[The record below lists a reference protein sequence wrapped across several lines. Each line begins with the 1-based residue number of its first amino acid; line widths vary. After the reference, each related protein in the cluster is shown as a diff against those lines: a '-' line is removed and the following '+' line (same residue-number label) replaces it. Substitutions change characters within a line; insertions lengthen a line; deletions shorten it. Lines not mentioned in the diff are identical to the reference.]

1 MGITAPVSDAVTYP
15 LNRKEFGIHSVS
27 AYNRTTGLPYGELAI
42 VGDCSV
48 SFAASS
54 VDLRGGSSLYPRATE
69 ITEIDSSVSCNVRS
83 FPDWIMELW
92 MAGTTTTTAAASTS
106 GTISALSN
114 VIGTSAYVATTG
126 VATVEL
132 ASGGIAD
139 LKTNYYRV
147 VVASATTVNVY
158 AGSDFQFTR
167 GTDLYFDND
176 ALKITTSALTVTT
189 SGVATAIPGTGLQLT
204 GGSGTIAM
212 TVGDVFEFEVSEPH
226 SGISDIDIG
235 VPGNTFPEHGL
246 WLFGKE
252 RGSGEKV
259 LIDCY
264 KAQCVSGLTYN
275 MSMADFSSTDAT
287 IKLLLDT
294 SKNKVATIRFIS
306 GT

>member
-1 MGITAPVSDAVTYP
+1 MGITAPTTAATTYP
-15 LNRKEFGIHSVS
+15 LNRKEYGIHSVS
-27 AYNRTTGLPYGELAI
+27 AYNRTTGIPYGELAI
-42 VGDCSV
+42 VGDCSL

-69 ITEIDSSVSCNVRS
+69 VTEIDSSVSCNVRS

-92 MAGTTTTTAAASTS
+92 MAGSTTTTSAAATS

-114 VIGTSAYVATTG
+114 VVGSSAYVATTG

-147 VVASATTVNVY
+147 EVASATTVDVY
-158 AGSDFQFTR
+158 TASDFQFNR
-167 GTDLYFDND
+167 GTNLYFDSDVN
-176 ALKITTSALTVTT
+176 KITTSALTVTT
-189 SGVATAIPGTGLQLT
+189 SGAATAIPGTGLQLT
-204 GGSGTIAM
+204 GGSAAIAM
-212 TVGDVFEFEVSEPH
+212 TVGDVFEFKVSPPH
-226 SGISDIDIG
+226 TGIADIDIG
-235 VPGNTFPEHGL
+235 VPGNTFAEHGL

-259 LIDCY
+259 SIECY

-275 MSMADFSSTDAT
+275 MSMSDFASTDAT

-294 SKNKVATIRFIS
+294 SKQKVATVRFIS
-306 GT
+306 EP